1 MVAFPSSALSAGPDK
16 STLGTSEW
24 DTLTEALRA
33 EPVFRLCPEQDLA
46 RLLSH
51 ATLRTLAPGDALQ
64 TRGAIADESFLVI
77 DGRFEVQGAGGGT
90 AAVEAGFLGEEAA
103 IGMPT
108 YTATA
113 VAAEPARVAVLPREG
128 MDNLTRIRAVR
139 ERLLASYSGRL
150 AGMGAALARKDIAA
164 DEPAAKPVP
173 VRLVVGWLFAILAPV
188 GIIWWFGET
197 RALPNLQSVYL
208 LAVIGVAVT
217 MWVFR
222 LIPDFVP
229 ALFAVLCVLL
239 LGLAP
244 ASVALG
250 GFASNTFFM
259 ALSIFGLSAVITVSG
274 LSYRVLLWLLRIGPA
289 HKTWY
294 SASLFITGA
303 VLTPVV
309 PTTNGRVAI
318 LGPFFTDLLDSIG
331 RESARREA
339 PRLAAALL
347 GGVSLFSTIFMS
359 SKSVNFLIFGM
370 LPLQDQER
378 FQWLY
383 WFYAASVCG
392 LVLLV
397 LYALGVW
404 LLFRNASR
412 PAISKALVANQLRI
426 LGPMKLSEWSAVC
439 GLGVLLLSF
448 MTATLH
454 HIDIPW
460 VALAILFSL
469 LMFNFL
475 TQREFRERID
485 WTFLIFLGGLIGLV
499 ASMQFVGLD
508 GWVAHQLLWLREI
521 MAHDLQRFVLLL
533 AAAIFVVRLALPI
546 NATVVIF
553 ATLLVPTAAAAGVN
567 PWLVGFLILLLSENF
582 IWPYQASYYLQF
594 CSIAGPA
601 AQAEDRR
608 VLWLNALG
616 FAMKLA
622 AIYASF
628 PFWDRLGIL

>member
-1 MVAFPSSALSAGPDK
+1 MGLLTAYAQAQSKPTMSN
-16 STLGTSEW
+16 W
-24 DTLTEALRA
+24 NTLTDALLA
-33 EPVFRLCPEQDLA
+33 EPVFRLCPRQDLA

-51 ATLRTLAPGDALQ
+51 VSLRKVAPGESLQ
-64 TRGAIADESFLVI
+64 TLGEPADHTFLVLGGTFDI
-77 DGRFEVQGAGGGT
+77 QGAGGGT
-90 AAVEAGFLGEEAA
+90 TTITQGFLGEEAA
-103 IGMPT
+103 IGMPS
-108 YTATA
+108 YLATA
-113 VAAEPARVAVLPREG
+113 AARTHATVVAIPREA
-128 MDNLTRIRAVR
+128 MDSLARHRAIR
-139 ERLLASYSGRL
+139 ERLLASYGGRF
-150 AGMGAALARKDIAA
+150 AGRGGIPAGKTAEASEK
-164 DEPAAKPVP
+164 PAAKPVP
-173 VRLVVGWLFAILAPV
+173 LRLIAGWLLAILVPAAV
-188 GIIWWFGET
+188 VWWFTEHRT
-197 RALPNLQSVYL
+197 LPNLQSIYL
-208 LAVIGVAVT
+208 LAVISVAVV

-222 LIPDFVP
+222 LMPDFLP

-244 ASVALG
+244 PNVALS

-274 LSYRVLLWLLRIGPA
+274 LSYRVLLWLLRAGPA
-289 HKTWY
+289 HKAWY

-303 VLTPVV
+303 ALTPVV

-318 LGPFFTDLLDSIG
+318 LGPFFGDLLDSIG
-331 RESARREA
+331 RDAARREA
-339 PRLAAALL
+339 PRLAASLL
-347 GGVSLFSTIFMS
+347 GGTSLLSTVFLS

-370 LPLQDQER
+370 LPMQDQDR

-392 LVLLV
+392 LVLVV
-397 LYALGVW
+397 LYALGLW

-412 PAISKALVANQLRI
+412 PAISKDLVADQLRM
-426 LGPMKLSEWSAVC
+426 LGPMKLAEWSAVF
-439 GLGVLLLSF
+439 GLAVLLLSF

-475 TQREFRERID
+475 TQRDFRERID
-485 WTFLIFLGGLIGLV
+485 WSFLIFLGALVGLV
-499 ASMQFVGLD
+499 GAMQFVGLD
-508 GWVAHQLLWLREI
+508 GWVAQQIVWLREI
-521 MAHDLQRFVLLL
+521 MAHNLEQFVLML

-553 ATLLVPTAAAAGVN
+553 ATLLVPTAAATGVN
-567 PWLVGFLILLLSENF
+567 PWLVGFIVLLLSENF

-594 CSIAGPA
+594 SSLAGPA
-601 AQAEDRR
+601 AQAEDSR

-616 FAMKLA
+616 FGMKLL
-622 AIYASF
+622 AIYASV
-628 PFWDRLGIL
+628 PFWRYLGIL